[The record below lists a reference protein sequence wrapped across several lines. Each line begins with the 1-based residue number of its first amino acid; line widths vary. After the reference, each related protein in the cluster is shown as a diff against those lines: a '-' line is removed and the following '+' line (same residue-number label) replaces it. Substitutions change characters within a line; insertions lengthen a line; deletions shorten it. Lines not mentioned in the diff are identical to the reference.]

1 MKWIFKKISPPYPQL
16 TLPWIWFHLT
26 LANKIILNPHSLNQ
40 NTCSDCTSKTF
51 PDGNSVLISLK
62 KHPSPCSVLVW
73 GLGFFGWVFFFH
85 FFGVLFCL
93 FVFKQLL
100 FYLEQSTTDRFMRLH
115 LSQNHPPLVNIYLI
129 FPPAPLHELLQT
141 SREEFLPKWNT
152 DTACRDPDPVPT
164 IHYKQQ
170 TYYS

>member
-1 MKWIFKKISPPYPQL
+1 MQTKSFWIH
-16 TLPWIWFHLT
+16 TAWIR
-26 LANKIILNPHSLNQ
+26 

-51 PDGNSVLISLK
+51 PDGNSLLISLK

-73 GLGFFGWVFFFH
+73 DLGVLGWGLGFFPSFVC
-85 FFGVLFCL
+85 FCL
-93 FVFKQLL
+93 FLNN
-100 FYLEQSTTDRFMRLH
+100 FYFTSNNPDRFMRLH
-115 LSQNHPPLVNIYLI
+115 LSQNHPPLVNIHLV

-152 DTACRDPDPVPT
+152 DTACRDQDPVPT